1 MKNKSSKK
9 GFTLLEVMLAIAIMV
24 IASTMILQG
33 FLSTLAYSANTALYA
48 RQGGYNQKQMYQAVA
63 AKVGQNGDAGAK
75 TLTDSKGKDFS
86 GTPHELQMS
95 GGVGTVKY
103 RVNTWKSTYVLTTTG
118 STVDGET
125 DADANTSYNRYA
137 VTYCLPN
144 IKCPTCGKT
153 DRLAI
158 SAKTYKW
165 MCTRCSCYV
174 GETSTSSS

>member
-24 IASTMILQG
+24 VASTMIMEG

-63 AKVGQNGDAGAK
+63 EKIGKNGDAGAK
-75 TLTDSKGKDFS
+75 SLTDPNSKTFS
-86 GTPHELQMS
+86 STTGEMEMTGSL
-95 GGVGTVKY
+95 GTVKY
-103 RVNTWKSTYVLTTTG
+103 RVNTWKSSYTLTN
-118 STVDGET
+118 TVDGEAG
-125 DADANTSYNRYA
+125 ADSNTSYNRYA
-137 VTYCLPN
+137 VTYCLPD

-153 DRLAI
+153 DHLAI

-165 MCTRCSCYV
+165 MCTKCSVYV
-174 GETSTSSS
+174 GETSSS

>member
-24 IASTMILQG
+24 VASTMILEG

-63 AKVGQNGDAGAK
+63 TKVGKNGDDGSK
-75 TLTDSKGKDFS
+75 SLTDTYGKSFN
-86 GTPHELQMS
+86 GTAHEIQMS

-103 RVNTWKSTYVLTTTG
+103 RVNTWKSSYTMTNKVNG
-118 STVDGET
+118 EAGVDS
-125 DADANTSYNRYA
+125 NTSYNRYA

-144 IKCPTCGKT
+144 IKCPTCGKS
-153 DRLAI
+153 DHLAI

-165 MCTRCSCYV
+165 MCTKCSVYV
-174 GETSTSSS
+174 GETSSS